1 MGDLL
6 LLAEVF
12 QHPSSSPD
20 AEQEAR
26 ETNTGRSF
34 YGEEGCFLFG
44 ERYREVS
51 PFVRSLGDRA
61 ARGGDLN
68 ECLIHH

>member
-6 LLAEVF
+6 LLAGVF

-20 AEQEAR
+20 VEQQAKQIPV
-26 ETNTGRSF
+26 GRF
-34 YGEEGCFLFG
+34 MGRKGFLFG
-44 ERYREVS
+44 ERYREAS